1 MSIFSLSSSDKR
13 SAFRESLDVRV
24 KPEHDKEKRPSM
36 TGKNKKHGNDKE
48 REKPGNTILVK
59 KAIAKSILAFII
71 IPADGDG

>member
-36 TGKNKKHGNDKE
+36 TGKNKSTGMME

-71 IPADGDG
+71 ISADGDG

>member
-1 MSIFSLSSSDKR
+1 
-13 SAFRESLDVRV
+13 
-24 KPEHDKEKRPSM
+24 M